1 MDIEEI
7 KAAIRDCGYEVH
19 ELEMENAK
27 RYTLAEAA
35 QALGLA
41 DMSVLFY
48 VHYAKTLPTRE
59 DEKGDFYLLE
69 EDLQEYRVKHQSQAF
84 RRGKAKIKQ

>member
-1 MDIEEI
+1 MDIEEL

-35 QALGLA
+35 QALGLK
-41 DMSVLFY
+41 V
-48 VHYAKTLPTRE
+48 
-59 DEKGDFYLLE
+59 
-69 EDLQEYRVKHQSQAF
+69 
-84 RRGKAKIKQ
+84 RRSDAGRQR